1 MKQPFYIAGID
12 DYERA
17 KGSAFGAAAA
27 FFFTF
32 VVSIVYMIYD
42 AQRLANP
49 SGTSPSFTLPGT
61 LRQLPNPLSSV
72 GSASSVARSLSFTGP
87 GGRPVFHDY
96 DPVGADT
103 PHEYGETEDDDD
115 NHVFSWSRKLFLDTD
130 PSLPRIPNW
139 LCSGRQPP
147 FLV

>member
-1 MKQPFYIAGID
+1 MFVASVFLSFQTWVGILLMKQPFYIAGID

-115 NHVFSWSRKLFLDTD
+115 NHVFS
-130 PSLPRIPNW
+130 
-139 LCSGRQPP
+139 
-147 FLV
+147 